1 MESLNLGRGGC
12 EGWLELVD
20 HFWELIN
27 TQCMEL
33 KRIAAWQL
41 IPETPLILQ
50 EGYDLR
56 QVRGG
61 SLGTW
66 LLNM

>member
-1 MESLNLGRGGC
+1 
-12 EGWLELVD
+12 
-20 HFWELIN
+20 
-27 TQCMEL
+27 
-33 KRIAAWQL
+33 
-41 IPETPLILQ
+41 LILQ